1 MQEFISECLMALTVN
16 VAQKKGI
23 KGGETLQR
31 RNQQNLMT
39 GYREPKKGK
48 RQNNFKLLNV
58 VV

>member
-1 MQEFISECLMALTVN
+1 MALTVN